1 MRRVLITRLT
11 AMGDVAMTAPIVAA
25 ACKANLDV
33 QFDVLSTPFFQP
45 FFEPL
50 PNLRFIGTDIRKQKN
65 GIIALWRLF
74 QDLRHGRMPGA
85 PSPDGSSY
93 DVVLDLHDVLRTKVL
108 RTLFR
113 LTGAAVYSIDKGR
126 AEKKRLISGK
136 SHAQLKPMT
145 SRYADV
151 FRQAGFSIPDG
162 LNIRPAEPLPAAFS
176 HMVKGDDL
184 WVGISPFAQHKG
196 KMYPVDKTSR
206 VIDIL
211 LANPSVHVFLFGG
224 GKQEKEQAEA
234 LAQGRERCSV
244 MIGVMKLAEEMAFM
258 SNLDVM
264 LSMDSSAMHV
274 SSLFGV
280 RVVSVWGAT
289 HPYAGF
295 LGYGQR
301 LSDCV
306 QREDLDCRPCSVF
319 GNKPCRF
326 ADYRCF
332 DIDPQKVADRILSK
346 G

>member
-25 ACKANLDV
+25 ACKANPDV

-74 QDLRHGRMPGA
+74 QDLHHGRMPGA

-136 SHAQLKPMT
+136 SWVQVPHGALR
-145 SRYADV
+145 SRH
-151 FRQAGFSIPDG
+151 G
-162 LNIRPAEPLPAAFS
+162 EPAAEGS
-176 HMVKGDDL
+176 RLIAAICIPWKNSGGH
-184 WVGISPFAQHKG
+184 
-196 KMYPVDKTSR
+196 TS
-206 VIDIL
+206 
-211 LANPSVHVFLFGG
+211 
-224 GKQEKEQAEA
+224 
-234 LAQGRERCSV
+234 
-244 MIGVMKLAEEMAFM
+244 
-258 SNLDVM
+258 
-264 LSMDSSAMHV
+264 
-274 SSLFGV
+274 
-280 RVVSVWGAT
+280 
-289 HPYAGF
+289 
-295 LGYGQR
+295 
-301 LSDCV
+301 
-306 QREDLDCRPCSVF
+306 
-319 GNKPCRF
+319 
-326 ADYRCF
+326 
-332 DIDPQKVADRILSK
+332 QKVC